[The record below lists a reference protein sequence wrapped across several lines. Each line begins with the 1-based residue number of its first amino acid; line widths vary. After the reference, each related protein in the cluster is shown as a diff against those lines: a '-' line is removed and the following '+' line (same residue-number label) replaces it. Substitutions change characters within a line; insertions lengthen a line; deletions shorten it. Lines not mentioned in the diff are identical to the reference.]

1 MSRFFVHKAWL
12 LGFALPTGLAGMLL
26 ERQWLVWMAVLLLAA
41 AVVLRLVERR
51 VRAQ

>member
-1 MSRFFVHKAWL
+1 MNRFFVHKAWL

-26 ERQWLVWMAVLLLAA
+26 ERRWLVWIAVLLLAA

-51 VRAQ
+51 MREQ